1 MKCSIMEI
9 ITTKE
14 LVDEVYEEMYVR
26 ERSFLDA
33 ERENWERLEMEE
45 INRDERLSV
54 PYAKVQLGKV
64 GKQRKFEEY
73 AKVGTKLPRFIKNL

>member
-1 MKCSIMEI
+1 MEI

-14 LVDEVYEEMYVR
+14 LVDEIYQEIYAR
-26 ERSFLDA
+26 EQGFLDA

-45 INRDERLSV
+45 INKGERLSV

-73 AKVGTKLPRFIKNL
+73 AKVGTKIPRFIKNL